1 MGRKLK
7 LPLDYFYKKIRPFI
21 FWKDPEI
28 IHSIMLSMVEK
39 FLRFPVFL
47 KLLNSQFNEEFPTLH
62 IRLFGNNLANPV
74 GLAAGF
80 DKDGRIYR
88 ALFAIG
94 FSFVEIGTVTPLP
107 QFGNSLPRLFRLF
120 EDKALINN
128 LGFNNNGAIKM
139 LEKLSS
145 RKNKINTTESKA
157 IQTNI
162 ESGLLGIN
170 IGKNM
175 LTPIENANKDYVSAL
190 KTLYPF
196 ADYFTLNVS
205 SPNTNNLRNLQKNHA
220 LRNLLDEICTQRDR
234 LDQKYSRKTPLLLK
248 LSPDMTNE
256 DLKKS
261 IIIIKEF
268 SIQGII
274 ATNTTVKRERLR
286 SKYQS
291 EKGGLSGKPLQNLS
305 TLVIKELFR
314 ELGDNLKIIGVGGIF
329 NGQDAYEKI
338 RAGASAVQIY
348 TGLIYEGPGL
358 VLKVKK
364 ELSELLENDGFKTVE
379 EAIGVDN

>member
-128 LGFNNNGAIKM
+128 LGFNNNGAKKM
-139 LEKLSS
+139 LEKLSY